1 MTFVIFAIF
10 ALCCLFVWLAAASL
24 LLLLLLLLRGL
35 LSRGLQVRPDALL
48 ADAAV
53 LALVAFLV

>member
-10 ALCCLFVWLAAASL
+10 AFCCLFVWLAAASL
-24 LLLLLLLLRGL
+24 LLLLLRGL
-35 LSRGLQVRPDALL
+35 LPRGLQVRPDALL

-53 LALVAFLV
+53 LALVALLI